1 MKRALILVAAS
12 LALAATMGL
21 TGSPADAG
29 GDRGGSVVRVGG
41 SFNGRFVS
49 ITTAIKDPI
58 VPKGMFTLPPPPPQ
72 RRFPRGF
79 SSVGVIASPVIVDA
93 TPPYPYAMYET
104 PGYDYDSGGYY
115 LWTPDGAPTYYPP
128 SGYDAPPA
136 SYPPPM
142 AYYPPPVAPTPTS
155 YPSPAYNP
163 PAAYDA
169 PPASYPPVAYNPPPQ
184 PPAYNPAVYGQPTDR
199 TVAPAP
205 SAPSNPTVVQYPTGR
220 YELRGDGMS
229 SPITWVW
236 IPNPPPPPPPPGP
249 PPAGQ
254 VFSGDPSTP
263 RRSQL
268 YRWTDEQGVVHL
280 TDRLEGVPPQY
291 RGLAKQT
298 PPS

>member
-1 MKRALILVAAS
+1 MKRMPILVAAS

-21 TGSPADAG
+21 TGSPVDAG
-29 GDRGGSVVRVGG
+29 GGRGGGFVVRVGG
-41 SFNGRFVS
+41 GGSIDSRFVS

-58 VPKGMFTLPPPPPQ
+58 VPKGFFTLPPPPPQ
-72 RRFPRGF
+72 LRFPRGF
-79 SSVGVIASPVIVDA
+79 SSVGVIAPPVIVVP
-93 TPPYPYAMYET
+93 TPYPYGMYDT

-115 LWTPDGAPTYYPP
+115 VWMPDGSPVYYPP
-128 SGYDAPPA
+128 DGNGVPPV

-142 AYYPPPVAPTPTS
+142 ASNPPPVAPAPTS
-155 YPSPAYNP
+155 YPAYP

-169 PPASYPPVAYNPPPQ
+169 PPVSYPPAAYAPPPAQPAAYNPP
-184 PPAYNPAVYGQPTDR
+184 VYGQPVDR
-199 TVAPAP
+199 SAATP
-205 SAPSNPTVVQYPTGR
+205 SAPSSPTVVQYPTGR
-220 YELRGDGMS
+220 YELRGDGTS

-254 VFSGDPSTP
+254 VFSGDPSMP

-268 YRWTDEQGVVHL
+268 YRWTDDQGVVHL

-291 RGLAKQT
+291 RGVAKQT